1 MEQFKN
7 VELRKEHVIARLES
21 FKKWAAFQYGISGV
35 LILSFLFRQIFN
47 ICRDRK
53 VNMLV
58 INKWIIIDVLFAVTS
73 FILFYF
79 ISNFVD
85 HEDIMNEQFKDYIDN
100 FVALVLALAWIR
112 FFTMFLVVQEISK
125 MILTLVNMLV
135 DVIPFLFI
143 MICYILFAI
152 QMFSTL
158 Y

>member
-1 MEQFKN
+1 M
-7 VELRKEHVIARLES
+7 RLES

-47 ICRDRK
+47 ICRNKK

-58 INKWIIIDVLFAVTS
+58 INKWLIIDVLFAVSS
-73 FILFYF
+73 FFLFYF

-85 HEDIMNEQFKDYIDN
+85 HEMMMDESTKDHIDE
-100 FVALVLALAWIR
+100 FVAIVLALAWIR
-112 FFTMFLVVQEISK
+112 FFSMFLVVQEISK

-143 MICYILFAI
+143 MICYIFFAI
-152 QMFSTL
+152 
-158 Y
+158 